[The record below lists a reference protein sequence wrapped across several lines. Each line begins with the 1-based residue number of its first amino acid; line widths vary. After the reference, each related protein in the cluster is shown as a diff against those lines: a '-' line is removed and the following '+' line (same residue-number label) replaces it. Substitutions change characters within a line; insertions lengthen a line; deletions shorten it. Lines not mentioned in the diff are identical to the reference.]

1 MKFRGTFYHP
11 FKSDIIEIGE
21 IEKTEIMENFEKI
34 PWRKLL
40 EKMASTEESEIEFS
54 PTLEI
59 ENMDNEN
66 GLSVCL
72 IAEDD
77 WDIIYK
83 RPKMVKRLFGLLP
96 EKLKDDY
103 LTEIIGNS
111 TDEVKECLRAL
122 VNDDLEFLENKV
134 K

>member
-1 MKFRGTFYHP
+1 MYRGVFYQP
-11 FKSDIIEIGE
+11 FKSDGIEIGE
-21 IEKTEIMENFEKI
+21 IEKSEIMENFEKI

-40 EKMASTEESEIEFS
+40 KKMENTEENEIEFS

-59 ENMDNEN
+59 ENLKNKNE
-66 GLSVCL
+66 LSVCL
-72 IAEDD
+72 VGEDE

-96 EKLKDDY
+96 EKLKDGY
-103 LTEIIGNS
+103 LTEIIGHS

-122 VNDDLEFLENKV
+122 VNDDLEFLENRV